1 MEFLKI
7 IRRVLN
13 STFLFNN
20 NEEIIMSIINKQLI
34 QNKLDKLDWAMR
46 RIERLNRTVEILEER
61 HEIAL
66 RLLSERDKIIQK
78 YKDNNE
84 EK

>member
-84 EK
+84 E